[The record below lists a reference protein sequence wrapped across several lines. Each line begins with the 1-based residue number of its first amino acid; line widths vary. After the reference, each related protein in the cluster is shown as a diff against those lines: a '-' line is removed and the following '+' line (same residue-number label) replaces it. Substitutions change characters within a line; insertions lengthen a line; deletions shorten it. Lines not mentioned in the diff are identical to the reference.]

1 MAGRRTLTE
10 LDQTTGPRDSAA
22 LIGAAPQAF
31 TFGKRCR
38 EHRMPN
44 QPRKISTAN
53 LTTRTDVRT
62 AGLVPSHLL
71 PWDADGQRGN
81 GRAPGQRRHGW
92 RSRSTATAQAGI
104 PAHDSG
110 RVSKIKGFHFVAPR
124 LHLPLRRTV
133 ERRCSGVVL
142 RHGWQRGRRRWRAI
156 PKGWQGGRLA
166 LIPGAIGAWV
176 RLEAPQRPARRRQLA
191 AQVAAAKFRRA

>member
-1 MAGRRTLTE
+1 MPSPPWSAAERLPSSIKPQGLGTAPRSSVLPAGFHFWQAVPKAPHAEPAPQDFHRQHDHGEPTLGLPASCRRTCYRGTLT
-10 LDQTTGPRDSAA
+10 GSAA
-22 LIGAAPQAF
+22 TG
-31 TFGKRCR
+31 
-38 EHRMPN
+38 
-44 QPRKISTAN
+44 
-53 LTTRTDVRT
+53 
-62 AGLVPSHLL
+62 
-71 PWDADGQRGN
+71 
-81 GRAPGQRRHGW
+81 APGQRRHGW

-156 PKGWQGGRLA
+156 PKGRQGGRLA
-166 LIPGAIGAWV
+166 PIPGAIGAWV

-191 AQVAAAKFRRA
+191 GSSRGG